1 MLRNTNIHPFLHP
14 MTRGNLQAT
23 LDLVA
28 RAADSIC
35 DGELVEKKIR
45 SMSRWELLPLQVHSN
60 NTKTSSHAFLMI
72 SSDINVM
79 SS

>member
-60 NTKTSSHAFLMI
+60 NTKTSSHAF
-72 SSDINVM
+72 SHDII
-79 SS
+79 